1 MISTYCSHLIN
12 SSPREIYLVLFKA
25 IIELELFGGLIDI
38 SQKKKKSNSLKVLNG
53 VCLLKKEE
61 RKEINSNC
69 TEVEKENH
77 FTRELAKFKRS
88 EISQNVLC
96 TYTSFTTDTE
106 VFTEEQKV
114 NIQSEYCY

>member
-1 MISTYCSHLIN
+1 
-12 SSPREIYLVLFKA
+12 
-25 IIELELFGGLIDI
+25 
-38 SQKKKKSNSLKVLNG
+38 VLNG

-96 TYTSFTTDTE
+96 NFIHIITTDTE